1 MLYYNHPKRKKV
13 TLCSVLMKCFP
24 SLKSVATRSTSITAA
39 RNATYSW
46 AVAWCIHLRVSM
58 PSTTG
63 CATASCCKLTAGAAA
78 SWQASWFAAA
88 NFFCEN
94 FTKMFYNFCLIGK
107 LIFYGKYGI
116 IYIERKLR
124 RDFICYTD
132 KEVRIFLKK
141 LFKNP
146 LTFPPFYAII

>member
-1 MLYYNHPKRKKV
+1 MK
-13 TLCSVLMKCFP
+13 CSVSSTAMATV
-24 SLKSVATRSTSITAA
+24 LKSEPPPPWYSSEPLMDSGFATSSAA
-39 RNATYSW
+39 CMG
-46 AVAWCIHLRVSM
+46 CII
-58 PSTTG
+58 G
-63 CATASCCKLTAGAAA
+63 CTTASCCELAAGAAA
-78 SWQASWFAAA
+78 SWQTSWFAAA

-107 LIFYGKYGI
+107 LIFYGKYDI

-124 RDFICYTD
+124 RKFICYTD

-141 LFKNP
+141 FFKNP